1 MENRE
6 VIIENNI
13 NNNPLIE
20 YVNDLANATDK
31 DEIKAITGK
40 ILNILPENVSSL
52 SIPFFDD
59 TNGITLITSE
69 RTNNNIPEEKRE
81 YWGIG
86 RLINYLQEQ
95 EESNNK

>member
-20 YVNDLANATDK
+20 YVNDLANATNK
-31 DEIKAITGK
+31 DEIKAITDK

-52 SIPFFDD
+52 SIPFFDN
-59 TNGITLITSE
+59 TNGITFITSE

-81 YWGIG
+81 YWGIE
-86 RLINYLQEQ
+86 RLINHLLE

>member
-20 YVNDLANATDK
+20 YVNDLANATNK
-31 DEIKAITGK
+31 DEIRAITDK

-52 SIPFFDD
+52 SIPFFDN

-81 YWGIG
+81 YWGIE
-86 RLINYLQEQ
+86 RLINHLLE